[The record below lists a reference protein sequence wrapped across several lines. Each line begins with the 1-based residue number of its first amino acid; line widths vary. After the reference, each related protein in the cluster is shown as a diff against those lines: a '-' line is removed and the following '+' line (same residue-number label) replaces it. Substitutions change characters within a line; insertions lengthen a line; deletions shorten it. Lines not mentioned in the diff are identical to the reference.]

1 MDFSLDESQQA
12 VAELADQIL
21 ESRVSPEGIK
31 EMEDAGDWFDRDT
44 YAELAKAGLCG
55 IGLSED
61 IGGGGM
67 GILEA
72 AQVMEAMGRHVAPLP
87 LWSCSLAAMAI
98 DRFGTDEQR
107 QRELPGIADGSSL
120 LTVGIQEWHNDD
132 YLSPGMQATST
143 GASSSENSWRLD
155 GTKIV
160 VEFAEESQKIL
171 VTARADEGMGL
182 FLASLEDAGISK
194 EAGTS
199 IRLQPVHE
207 IAFNDVSAELVG
219 EISQP
224 SSSSS
229 VVWLTRAATALL
241 CATQVGVLDKAL
253 KMTAEYTSTREQFGR
268 PIATFQAVTQSLAN
282 QFMHVNG
289 AKLTAASALYL
300 MSTIEGEAGEDV
312 LEDGEAR
319 GEDIDRAL
327 HVAKWYASHC
337 AHEVAHATQHVH
349 GGMGVDRDY
358 PLHRYTLWNKH
369 IETSLGA
376 GTQQLRRLGEIF
388 ASS

>member
-12 VAELADQIL
+12 VADLAEQIL
-21 ESRVSPEGIK
+21 ESRVSHEGIK
-31 EMEDAGDWFDRDT
+31 EIEDAGNWFDRDT

-55 IGLSED
+55 IGLGED
-61 IGGGGM
+61 VGGSGM
-67 GILEA
+67 GVLEV
-72 AQVMEAMGRHVAPLP
+72 AQVLEAMGRHVAPLP
-87 LWSCSLAAMAI
+87 LWSCALAAMAI

-107 QRELPGIADGSSL
+107 QRELPGAADGSSL

-132 YLSPGMQATST
+132 YLSPTMQAAST
-143 GASSSENSWRLD
+143 GAGSPENNWRLD

-171 VTARADEGMGL
+171 VTARADEGTGL
-182 FLASLEDAGISK
+182 FLASLDDEGITK
-194 EAGTS
+194 EPGTS

-224 SSSSS
+224 SSDNS
-229 VVWLTRAATALL
+229 VVWLARVATALL
-241 CATQVGVLDKAL
+241 CATQAGVLDKAL

-289 AKLTAASALYL
+289 AKLTTASALYL
-300 MSTIEGEAGEDV
+300 LSTTEGERA
-312 LEDGEAR
+312 AQ
-319 GEDIDRAL
+319 DIDKAL

-388 ASS
+388 AAS

>member
-12 VAELADQIL
+12 VADLADQIL
-21 ESRVSPEGIK
+21 ESRVSPEGLK
-31 EMEDAGDWFDRDT
+31 EMENAGDWFDSDT

-87 LWSCSLAAMAI
+87 LWSCSVAAMAI

-107 QRELPGIADGSSL
+107 HRELPSAADGSSL

-132 YLSPGMQATST
+132 YLSPAMRATST
-143 GASSSENSWRLD
+143 GASSSDNNWRLD

-171 VTARADEGMGL
+171 VTARADDGVGL
-182 FLASLEDAGISK
+182 FLASLDDSGISK
-194 EAGTS
+194 EQGIS

-207 IAFNDVSAELVG
+207 LAFNDVSAELVG

-224 SSSSS
+224 GSGSS
-229 VVWLTRAATALL
+229 VVWLTRVATALL
-241 CATQVGVLDKAL
+241 CATQVGVLEKAL

-268 PIATFQAVTQSLAN
+268 PIATFQAVTQSLAD

-300 MSTIEGEAGEDV
+300 MSTTEGDAREGAA
-312 LEDGEAR
+312 DGGDAR
-319 GEDIDRAL
+319 GEDIDRSL

-376 GTQQLRRLGEIF
+376 GTQQLRKLGEIF
-388 ASS
+388 AYS